1 MGFFEKLKTFL
12 ETKIKLNFLSNNR
25 ISIIIVR
32 NQKQNPVTYDE
43 EKNGYIIDISKLSP
57 KEYDDLKLITKEYVK
72 DGNLLLESKSFDLLK
87 ELYAFKNTSDSTLE
101 FFNGIIPLKIVRDD
115 LPLIFCRL

>member
-87 ELYAFKNTSDSTLE
+87 ELYAF
-101 FFNGIIPLKIVRDD
+101 
-115 LPLIFCRL
+115 